1 LSSTKTGKYTMK
13 VPVESLVAAPI
24 DRGWQAYTTPA
35 DIICWNAAPSVHAM
49 QRQATDVVRPFSA
62 ITPQEHP
69 NA

>member
-35 DIICWNAAPSVHAM
+35 DNICWNAAS
-49 QRQATDVVRPFSA
+49 DD
-62 ITPQEHP
+62 
-69 NA
+69 